1 MIKPTFLAGA
11 WLTLSVALVS
21 CGSYKAPSVSNA
33 PQPLQ
38 TSKSIDLR
46 LEHTD
51 RWFIEFDT
59 PTFNGLLSSQAV
71 QMAQQNFRTL
81 AHQEGIDYQE
91 NYAYTRLFSGM
102 SIRTNATAIGAI
114 SRMPGVKAVY
124 PVRSY
129 SLPKTKSVTFDPQMA
144 TAVSQTGVDIAQNKM
159 GLRGK
164 GIRVGIIDTGLDL
177 QHPAFAADRIV
188 AKYDLVG
195 NDYDA
200 STNPVPK
207 PDEDPDDNC
216 DGHGTHVAGIVGA
229 NGTIKGAAPAVS
241 LGIYRVFGCKEVD
254 SRTSAD
260 VLVAALEQ
268 AVADNMDIV
277 NMSLGSF
284 GDWTGDPLDQAVEKA
299 AKQGLIVVFSAGNSG
314 AEGPFATGGHA
325 SASASISVANFEN
338 IAIVGS
344 YLQVG
349 ESEIHF
355 NEASHSTAQ
364 LPTSG
369 TLELTKTGNLTTPND
384 ACAALP
390 QDSLKDK
397 AVLIRRGGCTFYEK
411 AINAQNAGAAAV
423 LIYNNTSGL
432 TGANLQPPEG
442 EPQVSIPTVTINKTD
457 GEALYSKIVAGIVTM
472 KWLAPDHVVTN
483 PRGNLAADSSSYGP
497 THLLD
502 LKPDIGAPGNYIYST
517 FPLELKATGYATLS
531 GTSMS
536 APHVAG
542 AIALLLEKRPDLKDR
557 PEVVRTLLQNHAI
570 AQNFS
575 FKPDSPLLEAVHR
588 QGAGM
593 LDIVGSIEG
602 TTSIEPGRL
611 ALGDGFGPFTKT
623 LTFTN
628 TTDQEIVYTP
638 KHKAAMGTF
647 GSLGFNPATDFREGA
662 SDVKFV
668 QTTVKV
674 PANGTATVDIV
685 IKPPAFGAEDGTV
698 YGGYLTF
705 ESGTAPTLSVPYL
718 GLKGNYQALPALVD
732 AGLLWFNPEDGKA
745 YPQGPNAQFDLGKGE
760 FPILGAQFA
769 MPVEKGSIDIL
780 NGDTMMP
787 VYPKG
792 SAWIDLF
799 HTGRNTVGSIET
811 FIWDGSL
818 KAAQAAAGV
827 PVTKTLPNGRYAMR
841 IKVMRAGGAENN
853 PADWDTFVSPAFYII
868 KTVPAPTP

>member
-11 WLTLSVALVS
+11 WLTLSIALIS
-21 CGSYKAPSVSNA
+21 CGSSKTPAVSA
-33 PQPLQ
+33 GPQPLQ

-51 RWFIEFDT
+51 RWFVEFDT

-71 QMAQQNFRTL
+71 QMAQQNFRAL
-81 AHQEGIDYQE
+81 ANQEGLDYQE

-102 SIRTNATAIGAI
+102 SIRTDATSIGAI

-144 TAVSQTGVDIAQNKM
+144 TAVSQTGVDIAQEEM
-159 GLRGK
+159 GLTGK
-164 GIRVGIIDTGLDL
+164 GIRVGIIDSGLDL

-188 AKYDLVG
+188 AKYDFVG
-195 NDYDA
+195 DDYNSD
-200 STNPVPK
+200 TNPIPK
-207 PDEDPDDNC
+207 PDADPDDDC
-216 DGHGTHVAGIVGA
+216 GGHGTHVAGIVGA
-229 NGTIKGAAPAVS
+229 NGTIKGAAPGVS
-241 LGIYRVFGCKEVD
+241 LGVYRVFGCEGAVGVD
-254 SRTSAD
+254 
-260 VLVAALEQ
+260 VIVAALER

-284 GDWTGDPLDQAVEKA
+284 GEWTGDPLDQAVEKA
-299 AKQGLIVVFSAGNSG
+299 AKQGLIVVFSAGNNG
-314 AEGPFATGGHA
+314 AEGPFATSGHA
-325 SASASISVANFEN
+325 NAPASISVANFEN
-338 IAIVGS
+338 IAVTSPYFEVGTSKIPFDVAS
-344 YLQVG
+344 YSG
-349 ESEIHF
+349 
-355 NEASHSTAQ
+355 A

-369 TLELTKTGNLTTPND
+369 TLELAKTGTPASTSD
-384 ACAALP
+384 ACTALP
-390 QDSLKDK
+390 ANSLTGK
-397 AVLIRRGGCTFYEK
+397 AVLIRRGTCTFYEK

-423 LIYNNTSGL
+423 LIYNRTEGL
-432 TGANLQPPEG
+432 LSVTFEPPQG
-442 EPQVSIPTVTINKTD
+442 KPPVTIPGVTLYKAD
-457 GEALYSKIVAGIVTM
+457 GEALNDKIAAGAVTL
-472 KWLAPDHVVTN
+472 KWLTPDRVMSVEN

-497 THLLD
+497 TQLLN
-502 LKPDIGAPGNYIYST
+502 LKPDLGAPGNYIYST
-517 FPLELKATGYATLS
+517 YPLELETKTGYATLS

-542 AIALLLEKRPDLKDR
+542 AIALLLEKRPDLKGR

-575 FKPDSPLLEAVHR
+575 FAPELPLLEAVHR

-623 LTFTN
+623 LTLTN
-628 TTDQEIVYTP
+628 TTDKEIVYTP

-647 GSLGFNPATDFREGA
+647 GTLGFNPATGFREGA

-668 QTTVKV
+668 QATVKV
-674 PANGTATVDIV
+674 PAKGTATVDIV
-685 IKPPAFGAEDGTV
+685 ITPPAFDAEEGTV

-705 ESGTAPTLSVPYL
+705 ESDTALTLSVPYL
-718 GLKGNYQALPALVD
+718 GLKGNYQDLPALVD
-732 AGLLWFNPEDGKA
+732 ATLLWFNPKDKKM
-745 YPQGPNAQFDLGKGE
+745 YPQGPNAQFDLGLGQ
-760 FPILGAQFA
+760 FPILQAQFA

-792 SAWIDLF
+792 SAWINLF
-799 HTGRNTVGSIET
+799 HIGRNKSGSGYQWA
-811 FIWDGSL
+811 WDGSL
-818 KAAQAAAGV
+818 KAAQVATGV

-853 PADWDTFVSPAFYII
+853 PADWDTFISPAFYIT